1 MNPSAGVQ
9 PGKVG
14 LQMQK
19 KFVFLSPAGMGK
31 IRHIEPETFCNKTGI
46 VEFTI
51 DQKSI
56 LGLFCFNDVTVWEVD
71 HFFLAF
77 SRSFLWGSIR
87 KVFP

>member
-1 MNPSAGVQ
+1 
-9 PGKVG
+9 
-14 LQMQK
+14 MQK

-31 IRHIEPETFCNKTGI
+31 IRHIEPESFGNKTGI

-56 LGLFCFNDVTVWEVD
+56 LRLFCFNDVTVGKID

>member
-31 IRHIEPETFCNKTGI
+31 IRHIEPESFGNKTGI

-56 LGLFCFNDVTVWEVD
+56 LRLFCFNDVTVWEVD